1 MAGMSEELSCSGC
14 GVAIVREKSFDLG
27 GKLLCSTCFIN
38 RAEENRKLD
47 PKDRERLKKA
57 LLEEEARVLPRG
69 MLLEILESGYDR
81 VNQRGG
87 SYDEELEHIAD
98 EVDRLACLFVS
109 RQILS
114 VLEALQSVFLE
125 QEEEIRRKI
134 RKLASL

>member
-1 MAGMSEELSCSGC
+1 MGEDLTCTEC
-14 GVAIVREKSFDLG
+14 GAPVTRGKSFEID
-27 GKLLCSTCFIN
+27 GKFLCSTCFIN
-38 RAEENRKLD
+38 CAGENRKLD

-81 VNQRGG
+81 ISQRGG
-87 SYDEELEHIAD
+87 SYDEALEQTAD

-114 VLEALQSVFLE
+114 VLEALQSALLE